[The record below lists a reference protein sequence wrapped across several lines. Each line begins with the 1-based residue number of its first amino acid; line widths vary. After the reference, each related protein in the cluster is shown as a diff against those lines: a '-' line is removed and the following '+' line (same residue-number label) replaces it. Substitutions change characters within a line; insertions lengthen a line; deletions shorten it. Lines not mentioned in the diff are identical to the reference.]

1 MSDPVNAYPAAG
13 QNQQPAYGQ
22 PAYAIS
28 PEIEKIRS
36 NASTARMLSFV
47 SFLIGGLLL
56 AGGMWFWTNKMAEE
70 AKILGAPMD
79 VTADVESARSAAK
92 VSEPSLSAGPCTIDV
107 LSTWNLPPRKSA
119 EYCSPFPV
127 ARGLGAPVVAVVD
140 AVGFGVG
147 GFNPLAPWRRKAK
160 DPIPRRATTSTPMML
175 PTMRRDE
182 RGLGASFW
190 VRATRPRSPPETWPP
205 PGIGPPPGH
214 D

>member
-13 QNQQPAYGQ
+13 QNQQQPYGQPQQAYGQ

-56 AGGMWFWTNKMAEE
+56 AGGMWFWTNKLAEE

-92 VSEPSLSAGPCTIDV
+92 I
-107 LSTWNLPPRKSA
+107 
-119 EYCSPFPV
+119 CSIIHIAVIAAAFLFV
-127 ARGLGAPVVAVVD
+127 IVMVIIGATA
-140 AVGFGVG
+140 AA
-147 GFNPLAPWRRKAK
+147 N
-160 DPIPRRATTSTPMML
+160 S
-175 PTMRRDE
+175 
-182 RGLGASFW
+182 
-190 VRATRPRSPPETWPP
+190 
-205 PGIGPPPGH
+205 
-214 D
+214 

>member
-13 QNQQPAYGQ
+13 QPQQAYGQ

-92 VSEPSLSAGPCTIDV
+92 ICSIIQIALLVAGFLFFIILMV
-107 LSTWNLPPRKSA
+107 I
-119 EYCSPFPV
+119 V
-127 ARGLGAPVVAVVD
+127 
-140 AVGFGVG
+140 
-147 GFNPLAPWRRKAK
+147 
-160 DPIPRRATTSTPMML
+160 
-175 PTMRRDE
+175 
-182 RGLGASFW
+182 GAS
-190 VRATRPRSPPETWPP
+190 AAANS
-205 PGIGPPPGH
+205 
-214 D
+214 